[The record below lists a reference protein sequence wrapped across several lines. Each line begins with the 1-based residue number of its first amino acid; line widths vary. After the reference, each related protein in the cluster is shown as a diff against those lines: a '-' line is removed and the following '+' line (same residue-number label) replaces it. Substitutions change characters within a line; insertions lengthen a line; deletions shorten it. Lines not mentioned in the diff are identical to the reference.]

1 MWEMIE
7 AGNEKQLEWGE
18 GNWII
23 LDIGFSGARNAR
35 GRTCGLVI
43 GNSEAEGANFAEATQ
58 RIVEYIAGTRSLV
71 NLVIEAPLSVCFS
84 AAGLPTGRSIEW
96 KGGEQRYW
104 CTGPGCAVM
113 VAAMYLIGAIREI
126 PSPNIVRLFEAFI
139 SYKTRGTGSD
149 HKREARLLRDAVRYP
164 RKFPARIIPAKD
176 LKERKDDDLHSA
188 FRIMGLDCDVPAVIA
203 P

>member
-1 MWEMIE
+1 MLEMIE
-7 AGNEKQLEWGE
+7 AGHEKQLEWGE
-18 GNWII
+18 GNWIF
-23 LDIGFSGARNAR
+23 LDTGFSGARNAR

-43 GNSEAEGANFAEATQ
+43 GNSEGERANFAEATQ
-58 RIVEYIAGTRSLV
+58 RIVEHIAGTRSLV

-84 AAGLPTGRSIEW
+84 AAGLPTGRSIER
-96 KGGEQRYW
+96 KEGEQRYW
-104 CTGPGCAVM
+104 YTGPGCAVM

-126 PSPNIVRLFEAFI
+126 PSPNTVRLFEAFI

-176 LKERKDDDLHSA
+176 LKERENDDLHSA
-188 FRIMGLDCDVPAVIA
+188 FRIMGLDCDVPAVIV